1 MSVVAVNAA
10 EIPHTS
16 VEVRA
21 TEMPTR
27 RALSGLPAAARTM
40 SPNRVRV
47 MIHASRTT
55 RIGTAISTLIS
66 RAVTCSSGLTCQL
79 QSLGTRVGKSPPGGT
94 SGSRSAK
101 SRIRKPSSWR
111 DPDRGHQQ
119 HESRRAGAAARRR
132 VLEPADDQYLDGHRD
147 DRGERHRHDQ
157 ARPETPPVLRQQAE
171 EPERDGAERDDGEVH
186 DAAGPVDEDEPGG
199 DGAVGEADHRTGEH
213 HLLRDVPAVDVD
225 HRAVLP
231 PCIRGWHA
239 ARAARPR
246 EASRTIHS
254 PAPGEISPRV

>member
-1 MSVVAVNAA
+1 MNAA

-101 SRIRKPSSWR
+101 SRIRKPSSCAI
-111 DPDRGHQQ
+111 PIVAISSTSRGAPVPRP
-119 HESRRAGAAARRR
+119 EGGCSSRRMISTSTAIATIAANGTDTIRHGQKPHPCSVSRPKSPSATAPNATTAKFTMPLAR
-132 VLEPADDQYLDGHRD
+132 
-147 DRGERHRHDQ
+147 
-157 ARPETPPVLRQQAE
+157 
-171 EPERDGAERDDGEVH
+171 
-186 DAAGPVDEDEPGG
+186 
-199 DGAVGEADHRTGEH
+199 
-213 HLLRDVPAVDVD
+213 
-225 HRAVLP
+225 
-231 PCIRGWHA
+231 
-239 ARAARPR
+239 
-246 EASRTIHS
+246 
-254 PAPGEISPRV
+254 